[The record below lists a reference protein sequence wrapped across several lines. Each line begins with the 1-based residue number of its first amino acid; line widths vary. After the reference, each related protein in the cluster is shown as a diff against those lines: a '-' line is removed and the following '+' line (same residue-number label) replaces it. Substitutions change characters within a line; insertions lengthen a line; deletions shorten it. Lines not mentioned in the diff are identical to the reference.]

1 MKERL
6 LQIEERIDALPVAR
20 RVWMFAG
27 AALAVLAVAWN
38 SYIAPL
44 TDRRATLKST
54 ISQQR
59 QQIEAADQEM
69 EAVLKANQNDPD
81 AVLRRRLAQVNGDAE
96 TAGKALMALQQG
108 LVQPQR
114 IVPLLQQILHGYPGL
129 RVNSLRTLAV
139 EGLGDTGFH
148 ALSTS
153 SPEPILYRHGVQIVV
168 QGSYAD
174 LLSYMEALEKLRPRL
189 IWGSAEL
196 SAIKYPESSL
206 TLMVYTLSLD
216 ETWMKL

>member
-59 QQIEAADQEM
+59 QQIEAADQDM
-69 EAVLKANQNDPD
+69 EAVLKSSQNDPD
-81 AVLRRRLAQVNGDAE
+81 AVMRRRLAQVNGDAE

-139 EGLGDTGFH
+139 EGLGDAGFH
-148 ALSTS
+148 ALSTG

-196 SAIKYPESSL
+196 SAIKYPESGL
-206 TLMVYTLSLD
+206 TLTVYTLSLD

>member
-6 LQIEERIDALPVAR
+6 LRLEESIDALPLSR
-20 RVWMFAG
+20 RIWLFAG
-27 AALAVLAVAWN
+27 AALAVVAVAWN

-44 TDRRATLKST
+44 ADRRAALKTT

-59 QQIEAADQEM
+59 QQLEAADQEV
-69 EAVLKANQNDPD
+69 EAVLKASQNDPD
-81 AVLRRRLAQVNGDAE
+81 AALRRRLAQVTGEVEA
-96 TAGKALMALQQG
+96 AGKALMALQQG
-108 LVQPQR
+108 LVQAQR
-114 IVPLLQQILHGYPGL
+114 IVPMLQQILHGYPGL

-139 EGLGDTGFH
+139 EGLGDAGFH
-148 ALSTS
+148 ALSTGS
-153 SPEPILYRHGVQIVV
+153 TEPILYRHGVQIVV

-206 TLMVYTLSLD
+206 TLTVYTLSLD